1 MARNLPPLNPLRAFE
16 AAARHLSM
24 SRAAQELHVTHGA
37 VSHQVRSLEKALK
50 VSLFIRDGNALQLS
64 PQGSAL
70 LPTVTHAFSSIGE
83 AVALLNSPSA
93 EGSLVISCLPSVM
106 TFWLIPRLDRFSKR
120 LPGVRLKLIAS
131 NDKRTVLSP
140 DIDIWVTYGA
150 RPWPDREV
158 EVWITPSLFP
168 VTSPALINARPVRSV
183 ADLRNHTLLHS
194 DDGREWGLWLKAA
207 GSPELAC
214 GSRHVMSDANLA
226 TLAAIHGN
234 GLALCDTL
242 TGTDLLAGGR
252 LIVPIDLRIPA
263 PEAFYIVYRSG
274 LRRAPLVHAFIE
286 WLLEETRN
294 HAQLPEIQ
302 HPRDARTSAGER
314 RDPGRGRR
322 EPPPT
327 SGRRRRKGSVSP

>member
-93 EGSLVISCLPSVM
+93 EGNLVISGLPSVM

-131 NDKRTVLSP
+131 KDERTLLAP
-140 DIDIWVTYGA
+140 DVDIWVTYGA
-150 RPWPDREV
+150 RSWPDRKA
-158 EVWITPSLFP
+158 EVWITPYLFP
-168 VTSPALINARPVRSV
+168 VCSPALINAKPVRSV
-183 ADLRNHTLLHS
+183 EDLRNHTLLHS
-194 DDGREWGLWLKAA
+194 DDGREWGLWLEAA

-214 GSRHVMSDANLA
+214 GSRHIMSDANLA

-242 TGTDLLAGGR
+242 TGADLLAGGR
-252 LIVPIDLRIPA
+252 LIVPIDLKIPA
-263 PEAFYIVYRSG
+263 PDAFYIVYRSG
-274 LRRAPLVHAFIE
+274 SRRAPLVHAFIE
-286 WLLEETRN
+286 WLLEETRDQ
-294 HAQLPEIQ
+294 ARLPEIQ
-302 HPRDARTSAGER
+302 HS
-314 RDPGRGRR
+314 R
-322 EPPPT
+322 EPPPKR
-327 SGRRRRKGSVSP
+327 GWRKRKGT

>member
-93 EGSLVISCLPSVM
+93 EGNLVISGLPSVM

-131 NDKRTVLSP
+131 KEERTLLAP
-140 DIDIWVTYGA
+140 DVDIWVTYGA
-150 RPWPDREV
+150 RSWPDRKA
-158 EVWITPSLFP
+158 EVWITPYLFP
-168 VTSPALINARPVRSV
+168 VCSPALINAKPVRSV
-183 ADLRNHTLLHS
+183 EDLRNHTLLHS
-194 DDGREWGLWLKAA
+194 DDGREWGLWLEAA

-214 GSRHVMSDANLA
+214 GSRHIMSDANLA

-242 TGTDLLAGGR
+242 TGADLLAGGR
-252 LIVPIDLRIPA
+252 LIVPIDLKIPA
-263 PEAFYIVYRSG
+263 PDAFYIVYRSG
-274 LRRAPLVHAFIE
+274 SRRAPLVHAFIE
-286 WLLEETRN
+286 WLLEETRDQ
-294 HAQLPEIQ
+294 ARLPEIQ
-302 HPRDARTSAGER
+302 HS
-314 RDPGRGRR
+314 R
-322 EPPPT
+322 EPPPKR
-327 SGRRRRKGSVSP
+327 GWRKRKGT

>member
-1 MARNLPPLNPLRAFE
+1 
-16 AAARHLSM
+16 M

-93 EGSLVISCLPSVM
+93 EGNLVISGLPSVM

-131 NDKRTVLSP
+131 KEERTLLAP
-140 DIDIWVTYGA
+140 DVDIWVTYGA
-150 RPWPDREV
+150 RSWPDRKA
-158 EVWITPSLFP
+158 EVWITPYLFP
-168 VTSPALINARPVRSV
+168 VCSPALINAKPVRSV
-183 ADLRNHTLLHS
+183 EDLRNHTLLHS
-194 DDGREWGLWLKAA
+194 DDGREWGLWLEAA

-214 GSRHVMSDANLA
+214 GSRHIMSDANLA

-242 TGTDLLAGGR
+242 TGADLLAGGR
-252 LIVPIDLRIPA
+252 LIVPIDLKIPA
-263 PEAFYIVYRSG
+263 PDAFYIVYRSG
-274 LRRAPLVHAFIE
+274 SRRAPLVHAFIE
-286 WLLEETRN
+286 WLLEETRDQ
-294 HAQLPEIQ
+294 ARLPEIQ
-302 HPRDARTSAGER
+302 HS
-314 RDPGRGRR
+314 R
-322 EPPPT
+322 EPPPKR
-327 SGRRRRKGSVSP
+327 GWRKRKGT